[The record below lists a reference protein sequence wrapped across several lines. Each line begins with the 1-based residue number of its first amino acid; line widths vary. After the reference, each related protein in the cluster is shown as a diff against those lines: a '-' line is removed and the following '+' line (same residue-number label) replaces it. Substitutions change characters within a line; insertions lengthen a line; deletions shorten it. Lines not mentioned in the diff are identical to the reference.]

1 MTPEQIITLAIERF
15 EKPLISYAKQIT
27 GDLDSARDA
36 VQEAFLRFSRQDLE
50 KLEPRLAPWLYFVC
64 RNCAMDYRRKNG
76 RYQELLEEEDLPLEM
91 CPRQTL
97 VDEEDKQQLAALV
110 ARLPARQRELLKLKF
125 EADLTYKEMAEVMKM
140 SISNIGVQLHETIRT
155 LRKLLNTDQPLTDQ
169 TAP

>member
-36 VQEAFLRFSRQDLE
+36 VQEAFLRLSRQDLE

-76 RYQELLEEEDLPLEM
+76 RYRELLEEEDLPLEM

-110 ARLPARQRELLKLKF
+110 AGLTARQRELLKLKF

-140 SISNIGVQLHETIRT
+140 SISNIGVQLHETIKT
-155 LRKLLNTDQPLTDQ
+155 LRKLWNTDQPLTDQ
-169 TAP
+169 PAP

>member
-1 MTPEQIITLAIERF
+1 MAPEQIITLAIERF

-36 VQEAFLRFSRQDLE
+36 VQETFLRLSRQDLE
-50 KLEPRLAPWLYFVC
+50 KLQPRLAPWLYFVC

-110 ARLPARQRELLKLKF
+110 ARLTARQRELLKLKF

-155 LRKLLNTDQPLTDQ
+155 LRKLWNTDQPLTDQ
-169 TAP
+169 PAP

>member
-36 VQEAFLRFSRQDLE
+36 VQETFLRLSRQDLE

-76 RYQELLEEEDLPLEM
+76 RYQELLEEEDVPLEM

-97 VDEEDKQQLAALV
+97 VDEEDKQKLAALV

-155 LRKLLNTDQPLTDQ
+155 LRKLWNTDQPLTDQ
-169 TAP
+169 PAP

>member
-36 VQEAFLRFSRQDLE
+36 VQEAFLRLSRQDLE

-76 RYQELLEEEDLPLEM
+76 RYRELLEEEDLPLEM

-110 ARLPARQRELLKLKF
+110 ARLTARQRELLKLKF

-140 SISNIGVQLHETIRT
+140 SISNIGVQLHETIKT
-155 LRKLLNTDQPLTDQ
+155 LRKLWNTDQPLTDQ
-169 TAP
+169 PAP